1 MTVCLQTQTEH
12 HQESGKQNQAGQERQ
27 HLSGYLQESGAGFLF
42 FYAHRHPKTICQD
55 ALPGKGG
62 MKMDATILETALSQ
76 GIWAALAVFLLIS
89 MMKENEKNDKRQ
101 SEREERYQN
110 LLTELT
116 ERFEI
121 LDDVK
126 EDVLYIRSLLAAPKD
141 DS

>member
-1 MTVCLQTQTEH
+1 
-12 HQESGKQNQAGQERQ
+12 
-27 HLSGYLQESGAGFLF
+27 
-42 FYAHRHPKTICQD
+42 
-55 ALPGKGG
+55 
-62 MKMDATILETALSQ
+62 MDATILETALSQ